1 MVAQSCG
8 VWVTLTP
15 ALSGRP
21 ILVTPMFLTPFFDFL
36 QEMGNFLT
44 LGHIFS

>member
-1 MVAQSCG
+1 MAQSCG

-21 ILVTPMFLTPFFDFL
+21 TLVTPMFLTLLLDFL
-36 QEMGNFLT
+36 QEMGSFLT
-44 LGHIFS
+44 VGHIFN